1 MTSSASPVHQRYTA
15 GSCTLD
21 VTLQLSALSQ
31 WQPQPVAQQ
40 LQFQLW
46 LRPADSDETAASLVA
61 EGDRQTLQSVTHYI
75 QQQTRA
81 TLALASLNAG
91 TARSVPPLPP
101 GCEIASP
108 LSYLQLCDLTTVL
121 NQCEQA
127 VRPLP
132 VSLSLALA
140 SESSSSAA
148 ESTRDRH
155 SSHSGNLISLAA
167 VRRRPKLWASSA
179 AAAVFAIG
187 LTTTLWPVVN
197 REATTSAP
205 EVSSESDYSAA
216 APRPDQSLSDQAPS
230 NQPPEASAS
239 RDLEAPAAS
248 AVPEGSRNVLPALP
262 DRSAGRSAGRST
274 GRAENPPAGS
284 RAPADSRPKQPPV
297 PMPNQPAQSAD
308 PESGE
313 SLASAPANISEE
325 APAAAR
331 QAEPIAPSAASS
343 AASADTAEEFSAAD
357 APPPVAPTATDEAD
371 TIAQIQAYFA
381 ARWQP
386 DQAASQDPLAYQMRL
401 SASGEVVTFA
411 ALSEAAQAYRD
422 RLLPPDGQPLTFSVN
437 PDSATSGHSSA
448 QSAGTGLTLR
458 IVLTADGEVQV
469 SKF

>member
-1 MTSSASPVHQRYTA
+1 MTSPASPVHQRYTA

-31 WQPQPVAQQ
+31 WQTQPVAQQ

-46 LRPADSDETAASLVA
+46 LRSADSDETATTLMA

-91 TARSVPPLPP
+91 TARPVPPLPP

-155 SSHSGNLISLAA
+155 SSQSGNLISLAA

-343 AASADTAEEFSAAD
+343 AASADAAEEFSAA
-357 APPPVAPTATDEAD
+357 PTTPVAPTVTDEAD

-386 DQAASQDPLAYQMRL
+386 NQAASQDPLAYQMRL

-422 RLLPPDGQPLTFSVN
+422 RLLPPDGQPLTFSVS
-437 PDSATSGHSSA
+437 PDSATSDHSAA
-448 QSAGTGLTLR
+448 QPGGLTLR
-458 IVLTADGEVQV
+458 IVLTANGEVQV

>member
-1 MTSSASPVHQRYTA
+1 MTSLASPIHQRYTA

-31 WQPQPVAQQ
+31 WQPQPVAHQ

-46 LRPADSDETAASLVA
+46 LRPADSDETAATLVT

-81 TLALASLNAG
+81 TLALASLNTG

-101 GCEIASP
+101 GCKIASP

-140 SESSSSAA
+140 SEPSSSAT
-148 ESTRDRH
+148 ESSPERNSRN
-155 SSHSGNLISLAA
+155 SGNLISLAA

-197 REATTSAP
+197 RDATTSAP
-205 EVSSESDYSAA
+205 EVASESDYSAA
-216 APRPDQSLSDQAPS
+216 APRPDQSPS
-230 NQPPEASAS
+230 NQSPEASAP
-239 RDLEAPAAS
+239 RDLEAPDAI
-248 AVPEGSRNVLPALP
+248 AVPEGSNTLPALP
-262 DRSAGRSAGRST
+262 GRSAGRSAGRS
-274 GRAENPPAGS
+274 ENPPAGS
-284 RAPADSRPKQPPV
+284 RAPDSRPKQPPS
-297 PMPNQPAQSAD
+297 PLPNQPAQSAN
-308 PESGE
+308 PESNE
-313 SLASAPANISEE
+313 PLASAPANISED

-343 AASADTAEEFSAAD
+343 AASADTAEEFSVAD
-357 APPPVAPTATDEAD
+357 APTPVSPAATDEAD

-386 DQAASQDPLAYQMRL
+386 DQSASQAPLAYQMRL
-401 SASGEVVTFA
+401 SGSGEVVTFA

-422 RLLPPDGQPLTFSVN
+422 RLLPPDGQPLTFSVS
-437 PDSATSGHSSA
+437 PDSATSGHSTT
-448 QSAGTGLTLR
+448 QSAGMTLR
-458 IVLTADGEVQV
+458 IVLTASGQVQI

>member
-1 MTSSASPVHQRYTA
+1 MTSLASPIHQRYTA

-31 WQPQPVAQQ
+31 WQPQPVAHQ

-46 LRPADSDETAASLVA
+46 LRPADSDETAATLVT

-81 TLALASLNAG
+81 TLALASLNTG

-101 GCEIASP
+101 GCKIASP

-140 SESSSSAA
+140 SEPSSSAT
-148 ESTRDRH
+148 ESSPERNSGD
-155 SSHSGNLISLAA
+155 SSNLISLAA

-197 REATTSAP
+197 RDATTSAP
-205 EVSSESDYSAA
+205 EVASESDYSAA
-216 APRPDQSLSDQAPS
+216 APRPDRSLADKSPS
-230 NQPPEASAS
+230 NQSPEASAP
-239 RDLEAPAAS
+239 RDLEAPDAIT
-248 AVPEGSRNVLPALP
+248 VEGNNTLPALP
-262 DRSAGRSAGRST
+262 GRSAGRSAGRS
-274 GRAENPPAGS
+274 ENLPAGS
-284 RAPADSRPKQPPV
+284 RTPADSRPKQPPG
-297 PMPNQPAQSAD
+297 PLPNQPAQSAD
-308 PESGE
+308 PESIE
-313 SLASAPANISEE
+313 PLASGPANISED
-325 APAAAR
+325 APSAAR

-343 AASADTAEEFSAAD
+343 AASADTAEEFSVAD
-357 APPPVAPTATDEAD
+357 APTPAATDEAD

-386 DQAASQDPLAYQMRL
+386 DQSASQDPLAYQMRL
-401 SASGEVVTFA
+401 SGSGEVVTFA

-422 RLLPPDGQPLTFSVN
+422 RLLPPDGQPLTFSVS
-437 PDSATSGHSSA
+437 PDSATSGHSTT
-448 QSAGTGLTLR
+448 QSAGMTLR
-458 IVLTADGEVQV
+458 IVLTASGQVQI